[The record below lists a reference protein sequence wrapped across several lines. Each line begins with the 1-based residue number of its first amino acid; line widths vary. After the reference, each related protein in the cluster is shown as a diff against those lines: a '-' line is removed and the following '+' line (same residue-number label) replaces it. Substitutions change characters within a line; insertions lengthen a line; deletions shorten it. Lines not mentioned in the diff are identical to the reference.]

1 LIIIRARRERTRKRR
16 IAVRGSAVEAVAG
29 LKSMGDLAAD
39 TSVEPLADGRWAAR
53 LSEDWDIWGPNGGY
67 VASVCLRAAG
77 AACGLARPATI
88 ACHYLAVGRFDPVEL
103 QVDLLRT
110 TRRTAAVRVH
120 MRQGGTALAEATV
133 WAVAEGLDG
142 YVWDEAEPPAAPGPR
157 DTPSIED
164 RLRGQSAPRRSPF
177 SFARNLQQKP
187 ITWRTEEEWAV
198 FPGGSHEAR
207 TWMRFVPKSTFD
219 DLWVDACRSLI
230 LLDTWAWPAAV
241 GGVPASERDR
251 FMAPNLDVTARF
263 HADTSASEWLLV
275 DARAPVASGGL
286 IGTEVAVWTEQGAL
300 AASGGAQLLCRPRPP
315 VNTG

>member
-1 LIIIRARRERTRKRR
+1 LEN
-16 IAVRGSAVEAVAG
+16 
-29 LKSMGDLAAD
+29 MGDLAAD
-39 TSVEPLADGRWAAR
+39 TSVEPVADGRWAAR
-53 LSEDWDIWGPNGGY
+53 LSEDWNIWGPNGGY

-88 ACHYLAVGRFDPVEL
+88 ACHYLAVGRFDAVEL
-103 QVDLLRT
+103 EVELLRA

-120 MRQGGTALAEATV
+120 MSQGGTPLAEATV

-142 YVWDEAEPPAAPGPR
+142 YVWDDTEPPACPGPS
-157 DTPSIED
+157 DIPSVED
-164 RLRGQSAPRRSPF
+164 RLRGQGSAQRSPF

-187 ITWRTEEEWAV
+187 INWRTEEEWAV
-198 FPGGSHEAR
+198 FPGGPHEAR
-207 TWMRFVPKSTFD
+207 TWMRFVPTPAFD
-219 DLWVDACRSLI
+219 DPWVDACRSLI

-275 DARAPVASGGL
+275 HARAPVASGGL
-286 IGTEVAVWTEQGAL
+286 IGTEMAVWTEQGTL
-300 AASGGAQLLCRPRPP
+300 GASGGAQLLCRPRPP
-315 VNTG
+315 ASS

>member
-1 LIIIRARRERTRKRR
+1 
-16 IAVRGSAVEAVAG
+16 
-29 LKSMGDLAAD
+29 MGDLDAD
-39 TSVEPLADGRWAAR
+39 TSVEPVAEGQWAAR
-53 LSEDWDIWGPNGGY
+53 LSEDWNIWGPNGGY
-67 VASVCLRAAG
+67 VASICLRAAG

-88 ACHYLAVGRFDPVEL
+88 ACHYLAVGRFDAVEL
-103 QVDLLRT
+103 EVDLLRA

-120 MRQGGTALAEATV
+120 MRQGGTPLAEATV
-133 WAVAEGLDG
+133 WAVAGGLDG
-142 YVWDEAEPPAAPGPR
+142 YEWEDAERPAVPAPG
-157 DTPSIED
+157 DTPSVED
-164 RLRGQSAPRRSPF
+164 RLRDQPAAQRSPF

-187 ITWRTEEEWAV
+187 INWRTEEECAV
-198 FPGGSHEAR
+198 FPGGRHEAR
-207 TWMRFVPKSTFD
+207 TWMRFVPTSVFD
-219 DLWVDACRSLI
+219 DPWVDACRSLI